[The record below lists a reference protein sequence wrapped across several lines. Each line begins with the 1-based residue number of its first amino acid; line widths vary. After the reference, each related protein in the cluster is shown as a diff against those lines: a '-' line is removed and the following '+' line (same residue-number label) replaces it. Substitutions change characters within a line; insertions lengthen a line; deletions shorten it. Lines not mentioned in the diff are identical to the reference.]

1 MNIENLKALVYGREL
16 TPYQRALAL
25 SEFSKVVELIKE
37 REAIDTAVT
46 HYDKSE
52 QLKCELDRWYY
63 SCKLYNINKGC
74 KNCEHYKNRG
84 QRNEKVTDINE

>member
-1 MNIENLKALVYGREL
+1 M
-16 TPYQRALAL
+16 
-25 SEFSKVVELIKE
+25 IKE